1 MSAGRGRFV
10 VLEGGDGVGKTT
22 QLPRLVAALERQG
35 HVVRAIREPGG
46 TAAGDAIRALLLDP
60 ATALV
65 PAAEL
70 LLFLAARA
78 QVVADVVR
86 PALARGEWVV
96 ADRFFVSTYAYQ
108 AGGHGLDLAQ
118 VRVATTLATGGL
130 VPDLT
135 LVLRLDAAAA
145 AARRTAR
152 GDADRMERHGAPF
165 AARVAAA
172 YEAAL
177 DPAWQARHPECGRLV
192 GIDADAPAEVV
203 TTRLLDAIAGAVGER
218 PAPSATLT

>member
-1 MSAGRGRFV
+1 MTSGRGRFV

-22 QLPRLVAALERQG
+22 QLPRLVTALEARG

-46 TAAGDAIRALLLDP
+46 TPAGDAIRALLLDP
-60 ATALV
+60 ASSLV

-108 AGGHGLDLAQ
+108 AAGHGLDLSQ
-118 VRVATTLATGGL
+118 VRVATALATGGL

-135 LVLRLDAAAA
+135 LVLRLGAAAA
-145 AARRTAR
+145 AARRAR
-152 GDADRMERHGAPF
+152 RGAADRMERHGAAF

-172 YEAAL
+172 YDAAL
-177 DPAWQARHPECGRLV
+177 DPAWQARHPECGPIV
-192 GIDADAPAEVV
+192 GVDADGAPDVV
-203 TTRLLDAIAGAVGER
+203 TARLLEALGER

>member
-78 QVVADVVR
+78 QVVAD
-86 PALARGEWVV
+86 
-96 ADRFFVSTYAYQ
+96 RFFVSTYAYQ
-108 AGGHGLDLAQ
+108 AAGHGLDLSQ
-118 VRVATTLATGGL
+118 VRVATALATGGL